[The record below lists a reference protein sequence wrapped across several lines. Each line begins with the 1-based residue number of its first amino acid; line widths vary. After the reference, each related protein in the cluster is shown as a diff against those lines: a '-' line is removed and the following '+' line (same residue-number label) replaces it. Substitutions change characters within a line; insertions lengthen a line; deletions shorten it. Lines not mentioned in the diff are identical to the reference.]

1 MPNPDFHFKQF
12 TIQQDRSA
20 LKVGTD
26 GVLLGAWTNHAG
38 ARRILDIGTGTG
50 LLALMA
56 AQRNSETMI
65 DAVEIDDASAEQAT
79 ENAKASRWS
88 DRVRIHRMDVRRMK
102 VSEPYDLIISNPPF
116 YAGEM
121 VSADDRA
128 VVAKHEAALGFKE
141 LMAVVNG
148 CMGAEGRFSVIL
160 PTDREHVLRLYAD
173 AYGIRPL
180 RRCVIRY
187 LASRAPKRVMLEMW
201 RGTPVLEHDEVTV
214 EETPGNYSA
223 RYRELLADFMLQF

>member
-1 MPNPDFHFKQF
+1 MPNPHFHFKRF

-26 GVLLGAWTNHAG
+26 GVLLGAWTNHVG
-38 ARRILDIGTGTG
+38 AKRILDIGTGTG
-50 LLALMA
+50 LLALIA
-56 AQRNSETMI
+56 AQRNSEAMI
-65 DAVEIDDASAEQAT
+65 DAVEIDDASAGQAT
-79 ENAKASRWS
+79 ENARASPWS

-121 VSADDRA
+121 ISADDRA

-141 LMAVVNG
+141 LMVVVNG
-148 CMGAEGRFSVIL
+148 CMALEGRFSVIL
-160 PTDREHVLRLYAD
+160 PTDREHVLRLHAD
-173 AYGIRPL
+173 ALGIRPL